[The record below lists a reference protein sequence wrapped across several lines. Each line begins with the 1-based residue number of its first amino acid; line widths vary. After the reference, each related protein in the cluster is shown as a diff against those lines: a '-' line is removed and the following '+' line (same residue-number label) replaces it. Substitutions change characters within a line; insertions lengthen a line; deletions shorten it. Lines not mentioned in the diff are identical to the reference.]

1 MICAVSFE
9 RGVIIAIYMSG
20 DDVLLIF
27 AIMRW
32 KKMDEFDC
40 LKILK
45 D

>member
-9 RGVIIAIYMSG
+9 RGVIIAIYVSG
-20 DDVLLIF
+20 DDVLLMF

-32 KKMDEFDC
+32 KKMYELNC
-40 LKILK
+40 PKILK